1 MSSPFSLPPSPVPR
15 FLPLFLVALGARLG
29 TVALGALLATTPPHI
44 EPPFDPDVAAVNAR
58 LTSAVTRPIEP
69 WYRWDGR
76 WVANVAL
83 NGYGGASDRGG
94 RLGVAFM
101 PAAPFALALGDA
113 VGLNPYWFA
122 LTVVNLAGAAG
133 ASVFARVAARQ
144 LNDAAAGW
152 GALALLLT
160 FPTAFF
166 FSAPYNESFGLL
178 FTALALSAWQVNRP
192 AAAGLSAACGSL
204 ARLTGPA
211 LGVAALV
218 DWLGTRERAKLPR
231 ALALAL
237 GSFGGLALFCGYLW
251 WAVGDPLAG
260 LKSQAAWGRP
270 ELSWKNLLL
279 AVRSIY
285 DPVVPHWGEAAVV
298 FAAALL
304 GVRAWAKRGA
314 FWGVIVLVPVAQMFL
329 SGTFLSA
336 HRVILAAL
344 PAFIEL
350 ADLLRT
356 NPARRFAVAVAFGA
370 IQFVLL
376 NRYLHWQFA
385 G

>member
-1 MSSPFSLPPSPVPR
+1 MSAPLSPPPCLGPR
-15 FLPLFLVALGARLG
+15 FLPLFLVALGARVG

-58 LTSAVTRPIEP
+58 LTGANTRPIEP

-83 NGYGGASDRGG
+83 NGYAGASDRGG
-94 RLGVAFM
+94 KLGVAFM
-101 PAAPFALALGDA
+101 PAVPATLALGDLLG
-113 VGLNPYWFA
+113 VNPYWFA
-122 LTVVNLAGAAG
+122 LVVVNVAGAAG
-133 ASVFARVAARQ
+133 AAMFARVAARQ
-144 LNDAAAGW
+144 LDDAAAGW

-178 FTALALSAWQVNRP
+178 FTALALAAWQTNRP
-192 AAAGLSAACGSL
+192 AAAGLSAAGGSL
-204 ARLTGPA
+204 ARMTGPA

-218 DWLGTRERAKLPR
+218 DWLGTRDRTKLPR
-231 ALALAL
+231 ALAVAL
-237 GSFGGLALFCGYLW
+237 GSFCGLALFWVYLW
-251 WAVGDPLAG
+251 CAVGDPFAG

-270 ELSWKNLLL
+270 ELSWKNPLL
-279 AVRSIY
+279 ALRSVY
-285 DPVVPHWGEAAVV
+285 DPVVTHWGEAVVV
-298 FAAALL
+298 FGAAAL
-304 GVRAWAKRGA
+304 GVRAWVKNGA

-350 ADLLRT
+350 ADLLRS
-356 NPARRFAVAVAFGA
+356 NRARLYGVAVGFGMV
-370 IQFVLL
+370 QFVLL
-376 NRYLHWQFA
+376 NRYVHWQFA